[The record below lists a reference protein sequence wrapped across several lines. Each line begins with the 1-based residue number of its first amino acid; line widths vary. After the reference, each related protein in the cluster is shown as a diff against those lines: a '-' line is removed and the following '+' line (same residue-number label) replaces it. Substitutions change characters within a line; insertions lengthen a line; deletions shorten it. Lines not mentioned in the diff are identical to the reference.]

1 MSRYYEKCTL
11 DCFLSED
18 EKAIRAKYQDQN
30 DAEYVVIAYCT
41 DDRQTKL
48 YRFNFEA
55 NKVDLYKINKK
66 EIDLS
71 SVVSF
76 NINPQYAA
84 QAERIVRLLSQSIVK
99 PTIHIW
105 MDFIDFIPTTSTFY
119 RDPGCMEGWY
129 KTLKYSD
136 TVEEF
141 EKFYLDLNMDLRI
154 RCGLTQ
160 IQLVIEDE
168 DISLVISKEDSH
180 RVKESSL
187 DYYQD
192 NIIRYTGH
200 KLNISRGV
208 FYNALKETILLFKT
222 KTINYYIGDVDADEN
237 RVLEIPILK
246 AFLEHS
252 YR

>member
-18 EKAIRAKYQDQN
+18 EKAIRTKYQDQN

-55 NKVDLYKINKK
+55 NKVDLYQINEK

-76 NINPQYAA
+76 KINPQYAA

-119 RDPGCMEGWY
+119 RDPGCMESWY

-141 EKFYLDLNMDLRI
+141 EKFYLDLDMDLRANYKSVK
-154 RCGLTQ
+154 
-160 IQLVIEDE
+160 IQLLIEDD
-168 DISLVISKEDSH
+168 DINFIVSKKESN
-180 RVKESSL
+180 RVKESAL
-187 DYYQD
+187 DCYQD
-192 NIIRYTGH
+192 QCIRYNGH

-208 FYNALKETILLFKT
+208 LYNALKEAILLFKT
-222 KTINYYIGDVDADEN
+222 KTINYYIDDIDADEN

-246 AFLEHS
+246 SFLEHS